1 MWINFAGSLAA
12 IFDRCAARIADTP
25 LIMVSIT
32 AIDVPEGSLLAQF
45 GQESDYRDCFARD
58 VPGQVSLETY
68 IERFYCSRA
77 FLPERLIL
85 KALGTPASSADATA
99 FARGKTDR
107 FGAWRLVERAE
118 TEMLALSKDTNTA
131 SWFSVETGAQG
142 TRLYFGSW
150 VGSIGE
156 SGWKAML
163 KPHVWYSRELLGAVN
178 L

>member
-1 MWINFAGSLAA
+1 MTS
-12 IFDRCAARIADTP
+12 
-25 LIMVSIT
+25 VT
-32 AIDVPEGSLLAQF
+32 AIDVPAGSLLAQF
-45 GQESDYRDCFARD
+45 GKEGDYRDCFVRD
-58 VPGQVSLETY
+58 VRGEVSLETY
-68 IERFYCSRA
+68 IERFYHSRA

-85 KALGTPASSADATA
+85 KALGKPASSADATA
-99 FARGKTDR
+99 FARGETHR
-107 FGAWRLVERAE
+107 FGVWKLVERAE

-156 SGWKAML
+156 SGWKALL
-163 KPHVWYSRELLGAVN
+163 KPHVWYSRELLGAVK